1 MTNIIIKEKDTN
13 LRFIISIY
21 HLIPNV
27 PTFYKHNLPVS
38 STLFSVYHLFIN
50 KSSPIIIQ
58 PSLCILYSFL
68 PISSNL
74 LPASSTLFSLYP
86 LFSSSCILYFFLPIS
101 SNLLPV
107 SFTLFS
113 QYHPT
118 FSLYPLFFSSNII
131 QPVPLYPILFSPC
144 ILYSLLF
151 VSSTLFSLYPLFIN
165 HINQPFPIIL
175 YNSFLPISSNLLP
188 ISSTLFSQYHPTFSL
203 YSLLFSPNIIQ
214 PSPCILY
221 SFLPISSNLLPVF
234 STLFSH
240 YHPTFSLY
248 PLLFSHNIIQ
258 SLPISS
264 TLFSQY
270 HPTFSSCILYSL
282 LSVSW
287 LLFRSLLPVF
297 STPFSLYLQY
307 HGYSQKLSL
316 FSLYP
321 LLQIGPCILVTI
333 FSLHP
338 LLPSP
343 GYAFFYNI
351 YISSNLNPCIIS
363 CLFPSFNKLFSI
375 FKCTQVVFSVCMQ

>member
-144 ILYSLLF
+144 ILYSLLL

-221 SFLPISSNLLPVF
+221 SFHTISPNFLSKS
-234 STLFSH
+234 STI
-240 YHPTFSLY
+240 FSLY

-258 SLPISS
+258 PSPCILYSFLPISS
-264 TLFSQY
+264 NLLQ
-270 HPTFSSCILYSL
+270 LYSL
-282 LSVSW
+282 
-287 LLFRSLLPVF
+287 
-297 STPFSLYLQY
+297 TPFSLYP
-307 HGYSQKLSL
+307 GYSFDL
-316 FSLYP
+316 FSLYSQLHSP
-321 LLQIGPCILVTI
+321 FIFSIMDTLRNSLSSPCILYSKLAHVSWLQSSPFI
-333 FSLHP
+333 LYF
-338 LLPSP
+338 LLQ
-343 GYAFFYNI
+343 AALFFYNI

-363 CLFPSFNKLFSI
+363 FLFPSFNKLFSI